1 MNNIYNMNMNQMNPF
16 NNYNNNSMRLMG
28 IARLRK
34 EFHLCDQDDE
44 LMQIGC
50 SFGLFD
56 NDMYTWKVTMLGPK
70 DSPYEGGIFTIKILF
85 PQDYPSLGPDFIFIN
100 KIYHLNVDYYRND
113 TLGHISLSSLNEW
126 RVRGKVSDK
135 PVFGVKQALFD
146 IFCLFYNQGIA
157 SPYDEKMAEQY
168 VNNRAKFDKI
178 AKEWTEKY
186 AKLEKEYWL

>member
-16 NNYNNNSMRLMG
+16 NNYKNNSMRLMG

-34 EFHLCDQDDE
+34 EFQLCDQDDE

-56 NDMYTWKVTMLGPK
+56 NDMYRWKVTMLGPK

-85 PQDYPSLGPDFIFIN
+85 PQDYPNHGPDFKFMN
-100 KIYHLNVDYYRND
+100 KIYHLNVAPIND
-113 TLGHISLSSLNEW
+113 FGHISLSSTNEW
-126 RVRGKVSDK
+126 RLCGKVQAK

-146 IFCLFYNQGIA
+146 IFCLFYNQGILDA
-157 SPYDEKMAEQY
+157 YEEEMAEQY
-168 VNNRAKFDKI
+168 LHNRAKFDKI

>member
-34 EFHLCDQDDE
+34 EFQLCDQDDE

-85 PQDYPSLGPDFIFIN
+85 PQDYPSHGPDFIFIN
-100 KIYHLNVDYYRND
+100 KIYHLNVDTRKD
-113 TLGHISLSSLNEW
+113 FGHISLNTLNAW
-126 RVRGKVSDK
+126 RVLGKVQDK

-157 SPYDEKMAEQY
+157 SPYEEEMAEQY
-168 VNNRAKFDKI
+168 LNNRAKFDKI

>member
-16 NNYNNNSMRLMG
+16 NNFNNNSMRLMG

-34 EFHLCDQDDE
+34 EFQLCDQDDE

-56 NDMYTWKVTMLGPK
+56 NNMYTWKVTMLGPK
-70 DSPYEGGIFTIKILF
+70 HTPYEGGIFTIKITF
-85 PQDYPSLGPDFIFIN
+85 PEDYPNHGPDFKFIN
-100 KIYHLNVDYYRND
+100 KIYHLNVDPIND
-113 TLGHISLSSLNEW
+113 FGHISLSSTNEW
-126 RVRGKVSDK
+126 RLCGKVQAK

-157 SPYDEKMAEQY
+157 SPYEEEMAEQY
-168 VNNRAKFDKI
+168 LNNREKFDKI

-186 AKLEKEYWL
+186 AKLKKEYWL